1 MDTASLL
8 VLPTMGQINDKT
20 PQQYLLG
27 WYAWLQSERGMRAEL
42 RRAEDPAAIM
52 LCAGFRQLAKPLR
65 VWLGE
70 VEWRWLGLALVAGA
84 LAHAKAHDGR
94 ASFAAQLGQKGQGDK
109 PRLSPMRFARLQ
121 QAHEVDEFYR
131 LLLRALRQIDNQANL
146 LSLADSI
153 LLWCREQDEESQEQ
167 GLARN
172 PFLRPQLR
180 WATEYFQ
187 ANEKIEE

>member
-1 MDTASLL
+1 MDTVSPL
-8 VLPTMGQINDKT
+8 VLPTMGQIHDKT
-20 PQQYLLG
+20 PQQYLLS
-27 WYAWLQSERGMRAEL
+27 WFVWLQSERGMRAEL
-42 RRAEDPAAIM
+42 RRARDPAAIM
-52 LCAGFRQLAKPLR
+52 LCTGFRQLAKPLR
-65 VWLGE
+65 AWLGE
-70 VEWRWLGLALVAGA
+70 KEWRWLGLALVAGTF
-84 LAHAKAHDGR
+84 AHAKAHDGR

-121 QAHEVDEFYR
+121 QAYEVDEFYR

-146 LSLADSI
+146 FSLADSV
-153 LLWCREQDEESQEQ
+153 LLWCREQDDESQEQ
-167 GLARN
+167 GLARS

>member
-1 MDTASLL
+1 MDTASPLI
-8 VLPTMGQINDKT
+8 LPTMGQINDKA

-27 WYAWLQSERGMRAEL
+27 WYTWLQNERGFRAEL

-65 VWLGE
+65 FWLGE
-70 VEWRWLGLALVAGA
+70 VEWRWLGLALVAGT

-121 QAHEVDEFYR
+121 QAHEVGEFYR
-131 LLLRALRQIDNQANL
+131 LLLRALCQIDSQANL
-146 LSLADSI
+146 FSLADSI
-153 LLWCREQDEESQEQ
+153 FLWCREQDEESQAQ
-167 GLARN
+167 GSAGS